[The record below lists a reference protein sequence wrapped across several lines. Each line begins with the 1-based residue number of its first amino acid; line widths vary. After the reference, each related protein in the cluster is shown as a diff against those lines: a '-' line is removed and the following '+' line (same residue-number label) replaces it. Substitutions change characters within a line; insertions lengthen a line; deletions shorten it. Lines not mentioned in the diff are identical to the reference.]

1 MKIIAFL
8 IPVYNDW
15 ESLKIL
21 LKKIDFEIEN
31 FQDCKFKLYIVN
43 DASNL
48 ERPKNFNLKNFE
60 NFKIFNMINNKGH
73 ARCNAFGLR
82 YLSKNINKENF
93 DNLIVMD
100 SDGED
105 RPEEIKYLISK
116 ATSLDNSSVVAKR
129 VKRSEGF
136 IFKLLY
142 ETHKILTFL
151 TTGKKIFFGNYSCLT
166 FKDAKI
172 LIEKKTTWSSYSGS
186 VTKNLS
192 NLVEI
197 DSIRGL
203 RYFGPS
209 KMSLIKLVI
218 HSLAIMASFKES
230 VFFRSSLLIMISYFL
245 RELIGPFWLL
255 ISIIA
260 LIFMLLVFL
269 VSLREDHL
277 SLINSETNIAQ
288 IKSL

>member
-1 MKIIAFL
+1 MKKIFFL
-8 IPVYNDW
+8 IPVFNDW
-15 ESLKIL
+15 ESLETL
-21 LKKIDFEIEN
+21 IEN
-31 FQDCKFKLYIVN
+31 IHKEIKSIN
-43 DASNL
+43 
-48 ERPKNFNLKNFE
+48 NFE
-60 NFKIFNMINNKGH
+60 FNCIIINDSSTIQMGNVSKPQTFKNFKILDLKKNIGH
-73 ARCNAFGLR
+73 ARCIASGLR
-82 YLSKNINKENF
+82 YLVNNEKF
-93 DNLIVMD
+93 DFVILMD
-100 SDGED
+100 GDGED

-186 VTKNLS
+186 VTKNLT

-230 VFFRSSLLIMISYFL
+230 VFFRTSLLIAISYFL

-255 ISIIA
+255 ISIFS

-269 VSLREDHL
+269 VSLREDYL

>member
-1 MKIIAFL
+1 MKKIFFL
-8 IPVYNDW
+8 IPVFNDW
-15 ESLKIL
+15 ESLETL
-21 LKKIDFEIEN
+21 IEN
-31 FQDCKFKLYIVN
+31 IHKEIKSIN
-43 DASNL
+43 
-48 ERPKNFNLKNFE
+48 NFE
-60 NFKIFNMINNKGH
+60 FNCIIINDSSTIQMGNVSKPQTFKNFKILDLKKNIGH
-73 ARCNAFGLR
+73 ARCIASGLR
-82 YLSKNINKENF
+82 YLVNNEKF
-93 DNLIVMD
+93 DFVILMD
-100 SDGED
+100 GDGED

-151 TTGKKIFFGNYSCLT
+151 STGKKIFFGNYSCLT

-230 VFFRSSLLIMISYFL
+230 VFFRSSLLILISYFL

-255 ISIIA
+255 ISIFS

>member
-1 MKIIAFL
+1 MKKIFFL
-8 IPVYNDW
+8 IPVFNDW
-15 ESLKIL
+15 ESLETL
-21 LKKIDFEIEN
+21 IEN
-31 FQDCKFKLYIVN
+31 IHKEIKSINNFEFNCIIIN
-43 DASNL
+43 DASTIQMGNVSK
-48 ERPKNFNLKNFE
+48 PQTFK
-60 NFKIFNMINNKGH
+60 NFKILDLKKNIGH
-73 ARCNAFGLR
+73 ARCIASGLR
-82 YLSKNINKENF
+82 YLVNNEKF
-93 DNLIVMD
+93 DFVILMD
-100 SDGED
+100 GDGED

-230 VFFRSSLLIMISYFL
+230 VFFRSSLLILISYFL

-255 ISIIA
+255 ISIFS

>member
-1 MKIIAFL
+1 MKKIFFL
-8 IPVYNDW
+8 IPVFNDW
-15 ESLKIL
+15 ESLETL
-21 LKKIDFEIEN
+21 IEN
-31 FQDCKFKLYIVN
+31 IHKEIKSINNFEFNCIIIN
-43 DASNL
+43 DASTIQMGNVSK
-48 ERPKNFNLKNFE
+48 PQTFK
-60 NFKIFNMINNKGH
+60 NFKILDLKKNIGH
-73 ARCNAFGLR
+73 ARCIASGLR
-82 YLSKNINKENF
+82 YLVNNEKF
-93 DNLIVMD
+93 DFVILMD
-100 SDGED
+100 GDGED

-255 ISIIA
+255 ISIFS

>member
-1 MKIIAFL
+1 MKKIFFL
-8 IPVYNDW
+8 IPVFNDW
-15 ESLKIL
+15 ESLETL
-21 LKKIDFEIEN
+21 IEN
-31 FQDCKFKLYIVN
+31 IHKEIKSINNFEFNCIIIN
-43 DASNL
+43 DASTIQMGNVSK
-48 ERPKNFNLKNFE
+48 PQTFK
-60 NFKIFNMINNKGH
+60 NFKILDLKKNIGH
-73 ARCNAFGLR
+73 ARCIASGLR
-82 YLSKNINKENF
+82 YLVNNEKF
-93 DNLIVMD
+93 DFVILMD
-100 SDGED
+100 GDGED

-142 ETHKILTFL
+142 ETHKFLTFL

-209 KMSLIKLVI
+209 KISLIKLVI

-230 VFFRSSLLIMISYFL
+230 VFFRSSLLILISYFL

-255 ISIIA
+255 ISIFS

-277 SLINSETNIAQ
+277 SLINSETNIAE

>member
-1 MKIIAFL
+1 
-8 IPVYNDW
+8 
-15 ESLKIL
+15 
-21 LKKIDFEIEN
+21 
-31 FQDCKFKLYIVN
+31 
-43 DASNL
+43 
-48 ERPKNFNLKNFE
+48 
-60 NFKIFNMINNKGH
+60 
-73 ARCNAFGLR
+73 
-82 YLSKNINKENF
+82 
-93 DNLIVMD
+93 
-100 SDGED
+100 
-105 RPEEIKYLISK
+105 
-116 ATSLDNSSVVAKR
+116 VAKR

-166 FKDAKI
+166 LKDAKI

-186 VTKNLS
+186 VTKNLT

-255 ISIIA
+255 ISIFS

>member
-1 MKIIAFL
+1 MKKIFFL
-8 IPVYNDW
+8 IPVFNDW
-15 ESLKIL
+15 ESLETL
-21 LKKIDFEIEN
+21 IEN
-31 FQDCKFKLYIVN
+31 IHKEIKSIN
-43 DASNL
+43 
-48 ERPKNFNLKNFE
+48 NFE
-60 NFKIFNMINNKGH
+60 FNCIIINDSSTIQMGKVPKPQTFKNFKILDLKKNIGH
-73 ARCNAFGLR
+73 ARCIASGLR
-82 YLSKNINKENF
+82 YLVNNEKF
-93 DNLIVMD
+93 DFVILMD
-100 SDGED
+100 GDGED

-116 ATSLDNSSVVAKR
+116 ADSSIDSSVVAKR

-151 TTGKKIFFGNYSCLT
+151 STGKKIFFGNYSCLT

-186 VTKNLS
+186 VTKNLT

-230 VFFRSSLLIMISYFL
+230 VFFRSSLLILISYFL

-255 ISIIA
+255 ISIIS

>member
-1 MKIIAFL
+1 MKKIFFL
-8 IPVYNDW
+8 IPVFNDW
-15 ESLKIL
+15 ESLETL
-21 LKKIDFEIEN
+21 IEN
-31 FQDCKFKLYIVN
+31 IHKEIKSIN
-43 DASNL
+43 
-48 ERPKNFNLKNFE
+48 NFE
-60 NFKIFNMINNKGH
+60 FNCIIINDSSTIQMGNVSKPQTFKNFKILDLKKNIGH
-73 ARCNAFGLR
+73 ARCIASGLR
-82 YLSKNINKENF
+82 YLVNNEKF
-93 DNLIVMD
+93 DFVILMD
-100 SDGED
+100 GDGED

-142 ETHKILTFL
+142 ETHKFLTFL

-230 VFFRSSLLIMISYFL
+230 VFFRSSLLIAISYFL

-255 ISIIA
+255 ISIFS

>member
-1 MKIIAFL
+1 MKKIFFL
-8 IPVYNDW
+8 IPVFNDW
-15 ESLKIL
+15 ESLETL
-21 LKKIDFEIEN
+21 IEN
-31 FQDCKFKLYIVN
+31 IHKEIKSIN
-43 DASNL
+43 
-48 ERPKNFNLKNFE
+48 NFE
-60 NFKIFNMINNKGH
+60 FNCIIINDSSTIQMGNVSKPQTFKNFKILDLKKNIGH
-73 ARCNAFGLR
+73 ARCIASGLR
-82 YLSKNINKENF
+82 YLVNNEKF
-93 DNLIVMD
+93 DFVILMD
-100 SDGED
+100 GDGED

-136 IFKLLY
+136 IFKFLY

-151 TTGKKIFFGNYSCLT
+151 STGKKIFFGNYSCLT

-230 VFFRSSLLIMISYFL
+230 VFFRSSLLIAISYFL

-255 ISIIA
+255 ISIFS

>member
-1 MKIIAFL
+1 MKKIFFL
-8 IPVYNDW
+8 IPVFNDW
-15 ESLKIL
+15 ESLETL
-21 LKKIDFEIEN
+21 IEN
-31 FQDCKFKLYIVN
+31 IHKEIKSIN
-43 DASNL
+43 
-48 ERPKNFNLKNFE
+48 NFE
-60 NFKIFNMINNKGH
+60 FNCIIINDSSTIQMGNVSKPQTFKNFKILDLKKNIGH
-73 ARCNAFGLR
+73 ARCIASGLR
-82 YLSKNINKENF
+82 YLVNNEKF
-93 DNLIVMD
+93 DFVILMD
-100 SDGED
+100 GDGED

-186 VTKNLS
+186 VTKNLT

-230 VFFRSSLLIMISYFL
+230 VFFRSSLLILISYFL

-255 ISIIA
+255 ISIIS

>member
-1 MKIIAFL
+1 MKKIFFL
-8 IPVYNDW
+8 IPVFNDW
-15 ESLKIL
+15 ESLETL
-21 LKKIDFEIEN
+21 IEN
-31 FQDCKFKLYIVN
+31 IHKEIKSIN
-43 DASNL
+43 
-48 ERPKNFNLKNFE
+48 NFE
-60 NFKIFNMINNKGH
+60 FNCIIINDSSTIQMVNVSKPQTFKNFKILDLKKNIGH
-73 ARCNAFGLR
+73 ARCIASGLR
-82 YLSKNINKENF
+82 YLVNNEKF
-93 DNLIVMD
+93 DFVILMD
-100 SDGED
+100 GDGED

-230 VFFRSSLLIMISYFL
+230 VFFRSSLLIAISYFL

-255 ISIIA
+255 ISIFS

>member
-1 MKIIAFL
+1 MKKIFFL
-8 IPVYNDW
+8 IPVFNDW
-15 ESLKIL
+15 ESLETL
-21 LKKIDFEIEN
+21 IEN
-31 FQDCKFKLYIVN
+31 IHKEIKSIN
-43 DASNL
+43 
-48 ERPKNFNLKNFE
+48 NFE
-60 NFKIFNMINNKGH
+60 FNCIIINDSSTIRMGNVSKPQTFKNFKILDLKKNIGH
-73 ARCNAFGLR
+73 ARCIASGLR
-82 YLSKNINKENF
+82 YLVNNEKF
-93 DNLIVMD
+93 DFVILMD
-100 SDGED
+100 GDGED

-186 VTKNLS
+186 VTKNLT

-230 VFFRSSLLIMISYFL
+230 VFFRSSLLILISYFL

-255 ISIIA
+255 ISIFS

-269 VSLREDHL
+269 VSLREDYL

>member
-1 MKIIAFL
+1 MKKIFFL
-8 IPVYNDW
+8 IPVFNDW
-15 ESLKIL
+15 ESLETL
-21 LKKIDFEIEN
+21 IEN
-31 FQDCKFKLYIVN
+31 IHKEIKSIN
-43 DASNL
+43 
-48 ERPKNFNLKNFE
+48 NFE
-60 NFKIFNMINNKGH
+60 FNCIIINDSSTIQMVNISKPQTFKNFKILDLKKNIGH
-73 ARCNAFGLR
+73 ARCIASGLR
-82 YLSKNINKENF
+82 YLVKNEKF
-93 DNLIVMD
+93 DFVILMD
-100 SDGED
+100 GDGED

-186 VTKNLS
+186 VTKNLT

-255 ISIIA
+255 ISIFS

>member
-1 MKIIAFL
+1 MKKIFFL
-8 IPVYNDW
+8 IPVFNDW
-15 ESLKIL
+15 ESLETL
-21 LKKIDFEIEN
+21 IEN
-31 FQDCKFKLYIVN
+31 IHKEIKSIN
-43 DASNL
+43 
-48 ERPKNFNLKNFE
+48 NFE
-60 NFKIFNMINNKGH
+60 FNCIIINDSSTIQMGNVSKPQTFKNFKILDLKKNIGH
-73 ARCNAFGLR
+73 ARCIASGLR
-82 YLSKNINKENF
+82 YLVNNEKF
-93 DNLIVMD
+93 DFVILMD
-100 SDGED
+100 GDGED

-230 VFFRSSLLIMISYFL
+230 VFFRSSLLIAISYFL

-255 ISIIA
+255 ISIFS
-260 LIFMLLVFL
+260 LIFMLLIFL

>member
-1 MKIIAFL
+1 MKKIFFL
-8 IPVYNDW
+8 IPVFNDW
-15 ESLKIL
+15 ESLETL
-21 LKKIDFEIEN
+21 IEN
-31 FQDCKFKLYIVN
+31 IHKEIKSINNFEFNCIIIN
-43 DASNL
+43 DASTIQMGNVSK
-48 ERPKNFNLKNFE
+48 PQTFK
-60 NFKIFNMINNKGH
+60 NFKILDLKKNIGH
-73 ARCNAFGLR
+73 ARCIASGLR
-82 YLSKNINKENF
+82 YLVNNEKF
-93 DNLIVMD
+93 DFVILMD
-100 SDGED
+100 GDGED

-151 TTGKKIFFGNYSCLT
+151 TTGKKIFFGNFSCLT

-255 ISIIA
+255 ISIFS

>member
-1 MKIIAFL
+1 MKKIIIL
-8 IPVYNDW
+8 IPVFNDW
-15 ESLKIL
+15 ESLETL
-21 LKKIDFEIEN
+21 IEN
-31 FQDCKFKLYIVN
+31 IHKEIKSIN
-43 DASNL
+43 
-48 ERPKNFNLKNFE
+48 NFE
-60 NFKIFNMINNKGH
+60 FNCIIINDSSTIQMGNVSKPQTFKNFKILDLKKNIGH
-73 ARCNAFGLR
+73 ARCIASGLR
-82 YLSKNINKENF
+82 YLVNNEKF
-93 DNLIVMD
+93 DFVILMD
-100 SDGED
+100 GDGED

-255 ISIIA
+255 ISIFS

>member
-1 MKIIAFL
+1 MKKIFFL
-8 IPVYNDW
+8 IPVFNDW
-15 ESLKIL
+15 ESLETL
-21 LKKIDFEIEN
+21 IEN
-31 FQDCKFKLYIVN
+31 IHKEIKSIN
-43 DASNL
+43 
-48 ERPKNFNLKNFE
+48 NFE
-60 NFKIFNMINNKGH
+60 FNCIIINDSSTIQMVNVSKPQTFKNFKILDLKKNIGH
-73 ARCNAFGLR
+73 ARCIASGLR
-82 YLSKNINKENF
+82 YLVNNEKF
-93 DNLIVMD
+93 DFVILMD
-100 SDGED
+100 GDGED

-142 ETHKILTFL
+142 ETHKFLTFL

-230 VFFRSSLLIMISYFL
+230 VFFRSSLLIAISYFL

-255 ISIIA
+255 ISIFS

>member
-1 MKIIAFL
+1 MKKIFFL
-8 IPVYNDW
+8 IPVFNDW
-15 ESLKIL
+15 ESLETL
-21 LKKIDFEIEN
+21 IEN
-31 FQDCKFKLYIVN
+31 IHKEIKSIN
-43 DASNL
+43 
-48 ERPKNFNLKNFE
+48 NFE
-60 NFKIFNMINNKGH
+60 FNCIIINDSSTIQMGNISKPHTFKNFKILDLKKNIGH
-73 ARCNAFGLR
+73 ARCIASGLR
-82 YLSKNINKENF
+82 YLINNEKF
-93 DNLIVMD
+93 DFVILMD
-100 SDGED
+100 GDGED

-151 TTGKKIFFGNYSCLT
+151 STGKKIFFGNYSCLT

-230 VFFRSSLLIMISYFL
+230 VFLRSSLLIMISYFL

-255 ISIIA
+255 ISIFS

>member
-1 MKIIAFL
+1 MKKIFFL
-8 IPVYNDW
+8 IPVFNDW
-15 ESLKIL
+15 ESLETL
-21 LKKIDFEIEN
+21 IEN
-31 FQDCKFKLYIVN
+31 IHKEIKSIN
-43 DASNL
+43 
-48 ERPKNFNLKNFE
+48 NFE
-60 NFKIFNMINNKGH
+60 FNCIIINDSSTIQMVNVSKPQTFKNFKILDLKKNIGH
-73 ARCNAFGLR
+73 ARCIASGLR
-82 YLSKNINKENF
+82 YLVNNEKF
-93 DNLIVMD
+93 DFVILMD
-100 SDGED
+100 GDGED

-192 NLVEI
+192 NLEEI

-255 ISIIA
+255 ISIFS

>member
-1 MKIIAFL
+1 MKKIFFL
-8 IPVYNDW
+8 IPVFNDW
-15 ESLKIL
+15 ESLETL
-21 LKKIDFEIEN
+21 IEN
-31 FQDCKFKLYIVN
+31 IHKEIKSIN
-43 DASNL
+43 
-48 ERPKNFNLKNFE
+48 NFE
-60 NFKIFNMINNKGH
+60 FNCIIINDSSTIQMGNVSKPQTFKNFKILDLKKNIGH
-73 ARCNAFGLR
+73 ARCIASGLR
-82 YLSKNINKENF
+82 YLVNNEKF
-93 DNLIVMD
+93 DFVILMD
-100 SDGED
+100 GDGED

-151 TTGKKIFFGNYSCLT
+151 TTGNKIFFGNYSCLT

-230 VFFRSSLLIMISYFL
+230 VFFRSSLLILISYFL

-255 ISIIA
+255 ISIFS

>member
-1 MKIIAFL
+1 MKKIFFL
-8 IPVYNDW
+8 IPVFNDW
-15 ESLKIL
+15 ESLETL
-21 LKKIDFEIEN
+21 IEN
-31 FQDCKFKLYIVN
+31 IHKEIKSIN
-43 DASNL
+43 
-48 ERPKNFNLKNFE
+48 NFE
-60 NFKIFNMINNKGH
+60 FNCIIINDSSTIQMGNVSKPQTFKNFKILDLKKNIGH
-73 ARCNAFGLR
+73 ARCIASGLR
-82 YLSKNINKENF
+82 YLVNNEKF
-93 DNLIVMD
+93 DFVILMD
-100 SDGED
+100 GDGED

-255 ISIIA
+255 ISIIS

>member
-1 MKIIAFL
+1 MKKIFFL
-8 IPVYNDW
+8 IPVFNDW
-15 ESLKIL
+15 ESLETL
-21 LKKIDFEIEN
+21 IEN
-31 FQDCKFKLYIVN
+31 IHKEI
-43 DASNL
+43 
-48 ERPKNFNLKNFE
+48 KNINNFE
-60 NFKIFNMINNKGH
+60 FNCIVINDSSTIQMGKISKPQTFKNFKILDLKKNIGH
-73 ARCNAFGLR
+73 ARCIASGLR
-82 YLSKNINKENF
+82 YLVNNEKF
-93 DNLIVMD
+93 DFVILMD
-100 SDGED
+100 GDGED

-142 ETHKILTFL
+142 EIHKILTFL

-172 LIEKKTTWSSYSGS
+172 LIDKKTTWSSYSGS

-197 DSIRGL
+197 NSIRGL

-209 KMSLIKLVI
+209 KMSLINLVI

-230 VFFRSSLLIMISYFL
+230 VFFRSSLLIIISYFL
-245 RELIGPFWLL
+245 RELIGSFWLL
-255 ISIIA
+255 ISIFS

>member
-1 MKIIAFL
+1 MKKIFFL
-8 IPVYNDW
+8 IPVFNDW
-15 ESLKIL
+15 ESLETL
-21 LKKIDFEIEN
+21 IEN
-31 FQDCKFKLYIVN
+31 IHKEIKSIN
-43 DASNL
+43 
-48 ERPKNFNLKNFE
+48 NFE
-60 NFKIFNMINNKGH
+60 FNCIIINDSSTIQMGNVSKIKTFKNFKILDLKKNIGH
-73 ARCNAFGLR
+73 ARCIATGLR
-82 YLSKNINKENF
+82 YLVNNEKF
-93 DNLIVMD
+93 DFVILMD
-100 SDGED
+100 GDGED

-166 FKDAKI
+166 FRDAKI

-230 VFFRSSLLIMISYFL
+230 VFFRSSFLIAISYFL

-255 ISIIA
+255 ISIFS

>member
-1 MKIIAFL
+1 MKKIFFL
-8 IPVYNDW
+8 IPVFNDW
-15 ESLKIL
+15 ESLETL
-21 LKKIDFEIEN
+21 IEN
-31 FQDCKFKLYIVN
+31 IHKEIKSIN
-43 DASNL
+43 
-48 ERPKNFNLKNFE
+48 NFE
-60 NFKIFNMINNKGH
+60 FNCIIINDSSTIQMGNVSKPQTFRNFKILDLKKNIGH
-73 ARCNAFGLR
+73 ARCIASGLR
-82 YLSKNINKENF
+82 YLVNNEKF
-93 DNLIVMD
+93 DFVILMD
-100 SDGED
+100 GDGED

-230 VFFRSSLLIMISYFL
+230 VFFRSSLLILISYFL

-255 ISIIA
+255 ISIIS

>member
-1 MKIIAFL
+1 MKKIFFL
-8 IPVYNDW
+8 IPVFNDW
-15 ESLKIL
+15 ESLETL
-21 LKKIDFEIEN
+21 IEN
-31 FQDCKFKLYIVN
+31 IHKEIKSIN
-43 DASNL
+43 
-48 ERPKNFNLKNFE
+48 NFE
-60 NFKIFNMINNKGH
+60 FNCIIINDSSTIQMGNVSKPQTFKNFKILDLKKNIGH
-73 ARCNAFGLR
+73 ARCIASGLR
-82 YLSKNINKENF
+82 YLVNNEKF
-93 DNLIVMD
+93 DFVILMD
-100 SDGED
+100 GDGED

-136 IFKLLY
+136 IFKFLY

-151 TTGKKIFFGNYSCLT
+151 STGKKIFFGNYSCLT

-230 VFFRSSLLIMISYFL
+230 VFFRSSLLILISYFL

-255 ISIIA
+255 ISIFS

>member
-1 MKIIAFL
+1 MKKIFFL
-8 IPVYNDW
+8 IPVFNDW
-15 ESLKIL
+15 ESLEPL
-21 LKKIDFEIEN
+21 IEN
-31 FQDCKFKLYIVN
+31 IHKEIKSIN
-43 DASNL
+43 
-48 ERPKNFNLKNFE
+48 NFE
-60 NFKIFNMINNKGH
+60 FNCIIINDSSTIQMGNVSKPRTFKNFKILDLKKNIGH
-73 ARCNAFGLR
+73 ARCIASGLR
-82 YLSKNINKENF
+82 YLVNNEKF
-93 DNLIVMD
+93 DFVILMD
-100 SDGED
+100 GDGED

-142 ETHKILTFL
+142 EIHKILTFL

-255 ISIIA
+255 ISIFS

-269 VSLREDHL
+269 VSLREDYL

>member
-1 MKIIAFL
+1 MKKIFFL
-8 IPVYNDW
+8 IPVFNDW
-15 ESLKIL
+15 ESLETL
-21 LKKIDFEIEN
+21 IEN
-31 FQDCKFKLYIVN
+31 IHKEIKSIN
-43 DASNL
+43 
-48 ERPKNFNLKNFE
+48 NFE
-60 NFKIFNMINNKGH
+60 FNCIIINDSSTIQMGNVSKPQTFKNFKILDLKKNIGH
-73 ARCNAFGLR
+73 ARCIASGLR
-82 YLSKNINKENF
+82 YLVNNEKF
-93 DNLIVMD
+93 DFVILMD
-100 SDGED
+100 GDGED

-186 VTKNLS
+186 VTKNLT

-230 VFFRSSLLIMISYFL
+230 VFFRTSLLIAISYFL

-255 ISIIA
+255 ISIFS

>member
-1 MKIIAFL
+1 MKKIFFL
-8 IPVYNDW
+8 IPVFNDW
-15 ESLKIL
+15 ESLETL
-21 LKKIDFEIEN
+21 IEN
-31 FQDCKFKLYIVN
+31 IHKEIKSIN
-43 DASNL
+43 
-48 ERPKNFNLKNFE
+48 NFE
-60 NFKIFNMINNKGH
+60 FNCIIINDSSTIQMGNVSKPQTFKNFKILDLKKNIGH
-73 ARCNAFGLR
+73 ARCIASGLR
-82 YLSKNINKENF
+82 YLVNNEKF
-93 DNLIVMD
+93 DFVILMD
-100 SDGED
+100 GDGED

-186 VTKNLS
+186 VTKNLT

-230 VFFRSSLLIMISYFL
+230 VFFRSSLLIAISYFL

-255 ISIIA
+255 ISIFS

>member
-1 MKIIAFL
+1 MKKIFFL
-8 IPVYNDW
+8 IPVFNDW
-15 ESLKIL
+15 ESLERL
-21 LKKIDFEIEN
+21 IEN
-31 FQDCKFKLYIVN
+31 IHKEIKSIN
-43 DASNL
+43 
-48 ERPKNFNLKNFE
+48 NFE
-60 NFKIFNMINNKGH
+60 FNCIIINDSSTIQMGNVSKPQTFKNFKILDLKKNIGH
-73 ARCNAFGLR
+73 ARCIASGLR
-82 YLSKNINKENF
+82 YLVNNEKF
-93 DNLIVMD
+93 DFVILMD
-100 SDGED
+100 GDGED

-230 VFFRSSLLIMISYFL
+230 VFLRSSLLIMISYFL

-255 ISIIA
+255 ISIFS